1 MNQQPAVAKNYLYPL
16 IIIGA
21 MFFIFGFITWAIGV
35 LIPYLQIA
43 CELTNFQSML
53 VGSAF
58 YISYFVMAPV
68 SGYVLKKVG
77 YKHAPVFGLICMAA
91 GSLVFI
97 PAANQREYWI
107 FLLGLFIQGLGMA
120 VLQTAANPYVTILGP
135 IESGARRMSIMG
147 ICNSVAAIIGPAILG
162 SIILQDADTITA
174 SITGMSEAQKAV
186 VLDGLASKVIVPYIV
201 IAALLVIVA
210 IAIYYS
216 KLPEPEMDAEEGE
229 ATSYSAGK
237 TSILQFPHLLLG
249 VFTLFIYVGVEVI
262 AGNTIAG
269 YGAFLGIPYTYTKF
283 FTSLTLA
290 GMFVGY
296 IIGISLIPKYL
307 SQEKALRI
315 SSLLG
320 VAFVLLAIFTN
331 GQASVLFIA
340 LLGLANSL
348 MYPAIW
354 PLALKDVGRF
364 TKVASTWLVA
374 AIVGGAVLPLI
385 YGALADVFDQRLAY
399 WMVIPCYLVIAFY
412 AFRGHKIR

>member
-1 MNQQPAVAKNYLYPL
+1 M
-16 IIIGA
+16 
-21 MFFIFGFITWAIGV
+21 
-35 LIPYLQIA
+35 
-43 CELTNFQSML
+43 
-53 VGSAF
+53 
-58 YISYFVMAPV
+58 
-68 SGYVLKKVG
+68 
-77 YKHAPVFGLICMAA
+77 
-91 GSLVFI
+91 
-97 PAANQREYWI
+97 
-107 FLLGLFIQGLGMA
+107 
-120 VLQTAANPYVTILGP
+120 
-135 IESGARRMSIMG
+135 
-147 ICNSVAAIIGPAILG
+147 
-162 SIILQDADTITA
+162 QDADTITA

-364 TKVASTWLVA
+364 TKTASTLLVA
-374 AIVGGAVLPLI
+374 AIVGGAVLPLV
-385 YGALADVFDQRLAY
+385 YGALADAFDQRHAY
-399 WMVIPCYLVIAFY
+399 WMVIPCYLIIAFY
-412 AFRGHKIR
+412 AFKGYKIRIK